1 VKLPREKPQ
10 SSSETCADGVCAIE
24 PINTWEIVNP
34 EGVTKV
40 EPLRLCWH
48 PGTLRGKTVLLR
60 WNGKQNGDI
69 FLNRVAE
76 LLAEKVK
83 GVKVLKAW
91 EVFPDSIEAISGSQ
105 ERSVTLAKG
114 LSALKPDIVIGSHGD

>member
-1 VKLPREKPQ
+1 MRPPPKRPRGL
-10 SSSETCADGVCAIE
+10 SETRADGVCAIE
-24 PINTWEIVNP
+24 PIHTWELMNP
-34 EGVTKV
+34 EGVIKV
-40 EPLRLCWH
+40 EPMRLGWH

-60 WNGKQNGDI
+60 WNGKQNGDV

-76 LLAEKVK
+76 LLGEKVK
-83 GVKVLKAW
+83 GVRVVKAW

-105 ERSVTLAKG
+105 ERSVALAKG

>member
-1 VKLPREKPQ
+1 VKQPPERLRGA
-10 SSSETCADGVCAIE
+10 SETCADGVCAIE
-24 PINTWEIVNP
+24 PVHTWELVNP
-34 EGVTKV
+34 EGVIKV

-48 PGTLRGKTVLLR
+48 PGTLRGKTMLLR
-60 WNGKQNGDI
+60 WNGKQNGDV

-83 GVKVLKAW
+83 GIRVVKAW

-105 ERSVTLAKG
+105 ERSVALAKG